1 MKRRLLDY
9 LFYSITTLLTLI
21 PIIILTAVLRFVY
34 QNGASVLYQQ
44 LTGVYQ
50 NVSLESDKLLQMIVS
65 TLMLIGMTLLLIL
78 PFSILAAIYLNE
90 YALESSWAKLVR
102 FCVEI
107 LASIPSIVYGL
118 FGMLVFV
125 RILGFGMSII
135 AGSLT
140 LSLMLLPIMM
150 RQTEEALKQVSS
162 SYREASSALGATQF
176 ETIKNVVIPSAV
188 PGILV
193 GVLLTIGRIIGES
206 AALLFTVG
214 SFVRMP
220 IDRETGLLSVLES
233 GTTLT
238 IRAIIE
244 FKEYGNLEAAAAI
257 GIITIGVAI
266 LLNLVSKMITAIFI
280 KDSSA

>member
-1 MKRRLLDY
+1 MRRRLLDY
-9 LFYSITTLLTLI
+9 LFYIIAMLLTMI
-21 PIIILTAVLRFVY
+21 PITILIAILRFIY
-34 QNGASVLYQQ
+34 QNGIHVLYQQ
-44 LTGVYQ
+44 LSGVYQ
-50 NVSLESDKLLQMIVS
+50 DAKLAPHALMQMIIS
-65 TLMLIGMTLLLIL
+65 TLMLVGMTLILIL
-78 PFSILAAIYLNE
+78 PFGIMAAIYLNE
-90 YALESSWAKLVR
+90 YAKKSSWAKLVR

-125 RILGFGMSII
+125 RIAGFGMSIM

-150 RQTEEALKQVSS
+150 RQTEEALHQVAN
-162 SYREASSALGATQF
+162 SYRQASSALGATRF
-176 ETIKNVVIPSAV
+176 ETIKNVVLPSAI

-220 IDRETGLLSVLES
+220 LNRETGLLSVLES

-244 FKEYGNLEAAAAI
+244 FKEHGNLEVAAAI
-257 GIITIGVAI
+257 GIITVSVAI
-266 LLNLVSKMITAIFI
+266 LLNLLSKVITAIFI
-280 KDSSA
+280 KT

>member
-1 MKRRLLDY
+1 ML
-9 LFYSITTLLTLI
+9 IGLTLI
-21 PIIILTAVLRFVY
+21 
-34 QNGASVLYQQ
+34 
-44 LTGVYQ
+44 
-50 NVSLESDKLLQMIVS
+50 
-65 TLMLIGMTLLLIL
+65 LIL

-90 YALESSWAKLVR
+90 YAQASSWAELVR

-118 FGMLVFV
+118 FGILVFV
-125 RILGFGMSII
+125 RIAGFGMSIM

-150 RQTEEALKQVSS
+150 RQTEEALKQVTN
-162 SYREASSALGATQF
+162 SYREASAALGATQF
-176 ETIKNVVIPSAV
+176 ETIKHVVIPSSI

-220 IDRETGLLSVLES
+220 INRETGLLSVLES

-266 LLNLVSKMITAIFI
+266 LLNLISKVIMIIFT
-280 KDSSA
+280 KK

>member
-1 MKRRLLDY
+1 MRKLLDY
-9 LFYSITTLLTLI
+9 LFYIITLLLLLI
-21 PIIILTAVLRFVY
+21 PIMILIAILRFIY
-34 QNGASVLYQQ
+34 RHGMPVLYQH
-44 LTGVYQ
+44 LNGVYQ
-50 NVSLESDKLLQMIVS
+50 NATLDPEALLQMIIS
-65 TLMLIGMTLLLIL
+65 TLMLVGMTLILIL

-90 YALESSWAKLVR
+90 YAQQSDWARLVR

-107 LASIPSIVYGL
+107 LASIPSVVYGL

-125 RILGFGMSII
+125 QMAGFGLSII
-135 AGSLT
+135 AGGLT

-150 RQTEEALKQVSS
+150 RQTEEALKQVTNG
-162 SYREASSALGATQF
+162 YREASSALGATRF
-176 ETIKNVVIPSAV
+176 ETIKHVVIPSAI

-220 IDRETGLLSVLES
+220 IDRETGLLSILES

-244 FKEYGNLEAAAAI
+244 FKEYGNLEASAAI
-257 GIITIGVAI
+257 GLIIVGVAI
-266 LLNLVSKMITAIFI
+266 LLNLASKLMTSLFTQR
-280 KDSSA
+280 

>member
-1 MKRRLLDY
+1 MKRKLLDD
-9 LFYSITTLLTLI
+9 LFYIITTLFTLI
-21 PIIILTAVLRFVY
+21 PIIILAAILRFIFI
-34 QNGASVLYQQ
+34 NGAPVLYQQ
-44 LTGVYQ
+44 LSGVYQ
-50 NVSLESDKLLQMIVS
+50 NANLEFEALYQMIIS
-65 TLMLIGMTLLLIL
+65 TLMLVGMTLLLIL
-78 PFSILAAIYLNE
+78 PFSMLAAIYLNE
-90 YALESSWAKLVR
+90 YARHSNCAKLVR

-125 RILGFGMSII
+125 RIAGFGMSMM

-140 LSLMLLPIMM
+140 LSLMLLPVMM
-150 RQTEEALKQVSS
+150 QQTEAALKQVEN

-176 ETIKNVVIPSAV
+176 ETIKNVVLPNAI

-220 IDRETGLLSVLES
+220 INRETGMLSVLES

-257 GIITIGVAI
+257 GIMTIGVAI
-266 LLNLVSKMITAIFI
+266 VLNLISKVIVIIFNI
-280 KDSSA
+280 E

>member
-1 MKRRLLDY
+1 MIKGRKLLDY
-9 LFYSITTLLTLI
+9 LFYIIITLLTLI
-21 PIIILTAVLRFVY
+21 PLMILIALLRFIY
-34 QNGASVLYQQ
+34 LHGFPVLYQQ
-44 LTGVYQ
+44 LSGVYE
-50 NVSLESDKLLQMIVS
+50 NMTLEPEALFQMIIS

-78 PFSILAAIYLNE
+78 PFSILAAIYLSE
-90 YALESSWAKLVR
+90 YARSSSWAQLVR

-125 RILGFGMSII
+125 RMAGFGMSII

-150 RQTEEALKQVSS
+150 RQTEETLKQVAN
-162 SYREASSALGATQF
+162 SYREASSALGATRF
-176 ETIKNVVIPSAV
+176 ETIKNVVIPSAI

-193 GVLLTIGRIIGES
+193 GILLTIGRIIGES

-220 IDRETGLLSVLES
+220 INRETGLLSVLES

-244 FKEYGNLEAAAAI
+244 FKEYGNLDAAAAI
-257 GIITIGVAI
+257 GMITIGVAM
-266 LLNLVSKMITAIFI
+266 LLNLISKLIMAIFT
-280 KDSSA
+280 KK

>member
-1 MKRRLLDY
+1 MKRKLLDD
-9 LFYSITTLLTLI
+9 LFYIITTLFTLI
-21 PIIILTAVLRFVY
+21 PIIILAAILRFIFI
-34 QNGASVLYQQ
+34 NGAPVLYQQ
-44 LTGVYQ
+44 LSGVYQ
-50 NVSLESDKLLQMIVS
+50 NANLEFEALYQMIIS
-65 TLMLIGMTLLLIL
+65 TLMLVGMTLLLIL
-78 PFSILAAIYLNE
+78 PFSMLAAIYLNE
-90 YALESSWAKLVR
+90 YARHSNWAKLVR

-125 RILGFGMSII
+125 RIAGFGMSIM

-140 LSLMLLPIMM
+140 LSLMLLPVMM
-150 RQTEEALKQVSS
+150 QQTEAALKQVENSF
-162 SYREASSALGATQF
+162 REASSALGATQF
-176 ETIKNVVIPSAV
+176 ETIKNVVLPNAIP
-188 PGILV
+188 GMLV

-220 IDRETGLLSVLES
+220 INRDTGMLSVLES

-257 GIITIGVAI
+257 GIMTIGVAI
-266 LLNLVSKMITAIFI
+266 VLNLISKVIVIIFNI
-280 KDSSA
+280 E

>member
-1 MKRRLLDY
+1 M
-9 LFYSITTLLTLI
+9 S
-21 PIIILTAVLRFVY
+21 
-34 QNGASVLYQQ
+34 QQ
-44 LTGVYQ
+44 LSGYYE
-50 NVSLESDKLLQMIVS
+50 NASLDTKALLQMIIS
-65 TLMLIGMTLLLIL
+65 TLMLIGMTLFLIL

-90 YALESSWAKLVR
+90 YAARSSWAKLVR

-125 RILGFGMSII
+125 RMAGFGMSIM

-150 RQTEEALKQVSS
+150 SQTEEALKQVAS

-176 ETIKNVVIPSAV
+176 ETIMKVVIPNAI

-220 IDRETGLLSVLES
+220 INRETGLLSVLES

-257 GIITIGVAI
+257 GIITVGVSI
-266 LLNLVSKMITAIFI
+266 VLNLLSKIILIIFAQ
-280 KDSSA
+280 K